1 MVTLKEIELA
11 HKRIRHLIHRTPILT
26 NKSLNELSGAKLYFK
41 CENFQKVGAFKI
53 RGATN
58 TVEQL
63 SQTEIEKGVATTSSG
78 NHGAALSMAVTRRGG
93 KTKVVMPN
101 NTPKI
106 KVNNVERNGGIVV
119 WCEPEQSSRESVLA
133 DLVEQTGAIVVHP
146 YNDER
151 IVAGQGTCAKELME
165 DEPNLDMIVCP
176 VSGGG
181 LLGGTLLA
189 AKGINSKIIVYGA
202 EPSEADDAYRSLKS
216 GKIETNKSIDTICDG
231 LRGLLG
237 GTLLAA
243 KGINSKIIVYGAE
256 PSEADDAYRSLKSGK
271 IETNK
276 SIDTICD
283 GLRAQLGTVPF
294 PIIQEFVD
302 GIITVTE
309 EEIISAM
316 RMIWER
322 MKIIVEPS
330 SAITLGG
337 LLKKPAIF
345 KGKRVGLIISG
356 GNVDLEKLP
365 W

>member
-11 HKRIRHLIHRTPILT
+11 HDRIRSFIHRTPILT
-26 NKSLNELSGAKLYFK
+26 NKSLNELSGASLYFK
-41 CENFQKVGAFKI
+41 CENFQKGGAFKI

-63 SQTEIEKGVATTSSG
+63 TQAEIDKGVVTTSSG

-93 KTKVVMPN
+93 GTKVVMPN

-106 KVNNVERNGGIVV
+106 KINNVERNGGEVV
-119 WCEPEQSSRESVLA
+119 WCEPEQTSRESVLA

-165 DEPNLDMIVCP
+165 DEPNLDMIICP

-181 LLGGTLLA
+181 LLSGTLLA
-189 AKGINSKIIVYGA
+189 AKGMKPEIM
-202 EPSEADDAYRSLKS
+202 
-216 GKIETNKSIDTICDG
+216 
-231 LRGLLG
+231 
-237 GTLLAA
+237 
-243 KGINSKIIVYGAE
+243 VYGAE

-283 GLRAQLGTVPF
+283 GLRAQLGNVPF

-309 EEIISAM
+309 TEIIEAM
-316 RMIWER
+316 KMVWER
-322 MKIIVEPS
+322 MKIIAEPS
-330 SAITLGG
+330 SVITLGA
-337 LLKKPAIF
+337 LLKSKDKF
-345 KGKRVGLIISG
+345 SGKKVGLILSG
-356 GNVDLEKLP
+356 GNVDLNQLP

>member
-11 HKRIRHLIHRTPILT
+11 HDRIRSFIHRTPILT
-26 NKSLNELSGAKLYFK
+26 NKSLNELSGASLYFK

-63 SQTEIEKGVATTSSG
+63 SQAEIEKGVATTSSG

-106 KVNNVERNGGIVV
+106 KVNNVERNGGEVV

-181 LLGGTLLA
+181 LLGGTLLS
-189 AKGINSKIIVYGA
+189 AKGINSDILVFGA
-202 EPSEADDAYRSLKS
+202 EPSEADDAYRSLEK
-216 GKIETNKSIDTICDG
+216 GKIVANVT
-231 LRGLLG
+231 
-237 GTLLAA
+237 
-243 KGINSKIIVYGAE
+243 
-256 PSEADDAYRSLKSGK
+256 
-271 IETNK
+271 
-276 SIDTICD
+276 IDTICD
-283 GLRAQLGTVPF
+283 GLRAQIGTITF
-294 PIIQEFVD
+294 PIIQKHVD
-302 GIITVTE
+302 GIIRVTE
-309 EEIISAM
+309 EEIIEAM
-316 RMIWER
+316 KMIWER

-330 SAITLGG
+330 SAITLGA
-337 LLKKPAIF
+337 LLKNKDMLSN
-345 KGKRVGLIISG
+345 KRVGLILSG
-356 GNVDLEKLP
+356 GNVDLNQLP

>member
-11 HKRIRHLIHRTPILT
+11 HDRIRSFIHRTPILT
-26 NKSLNELSGAKLYFK
+26 NKSLNELSGASLYFK
-41 CENFQKVGAFKI
+41 CENFQKVGTFKI

-63 SQTEIEKGVATTSSG
+63 SQAEIDKGVVTTSSG

-93 KTKVVMPN
+93 RTKVVMPN

-106 KVNNVERNGGIVV
+106 KVNNVERNGGEVI

-146 YNDER
+146 YNHER

-181 LLGGTLLA
+181 LLSGTLLA
-189 AKGINSKIIVYGA
+189 AKGMKPEIMVYGA
-202 EPSEADDAYRSLKS
+202 EPSEADDAYRSLQK
-216 GKIETNKSIDTICDG
+216 GEIVANET
-231 LRGLLG
+231 
-237 GTLLAA
+237 
-243 KGINSKIIVYGAE
+243 
-256 PSEADDAYRSLKSGK
+256 
-271 IETNK
+271 
-276 SIDTICD
+276 IDTICD
-283 GLRAQLGTVPF
+283 GLRAQIGDVTF
-294 PIIQEFVD
+294 PIIQNYVD

-309 EEIISAM
+309 TEIIEAM
-316 RMIWER
+316 KMVWER
-322 MKIIVEPS
+322 MKIIAEPS
-330 SAITLGG
+330 SVITLGA
-337 LLKKPAIF
+337 LLKSKNKF
-345 KGKRVGLIISG
+345 SGKKVGLILSG
-356 GNVDLEKLP
+356 GNVDLNQLP